1 MGEPVAPD
9 EDGWTEAYDAEVP
22 RSDMVKKASNGTPWL
37 LMKSAQNAAAGG
49 LFGADAVAAL
59 VKAGEAQ
66 DEALIKSDYEALVK
80 AKYSAEQMRALG
92 AKGHAMRV
100 GDGEYDYPID
110 DAEDLGRAIHAVGRG
125 GADHDKIRAYVIRRA
140 KALGQSDRIPDNWA
154 SDGSLKEPV
163 AKAAGTTDDAATPGS
178 PAWEAVDAAKAQQAI
193 TQLQSLR
200 SLVQQLAQREG
211 AEFAAGDGDDFG
223 DVLDLQ
229 CVDDALRCALKTLAG
244 FCAVELDAAG
254 DAAMAKA
261 AAAAKTPDA
270 VHDTITKLAGACGC
284 PVCAGFIAGVKQQG
298 AQQEA
303 SQPPADANDGPADT
317 QQAPQP
323 AAPKP
328 MPAAPQAAV
337 STPEQTMTKAATD
350 TATQTA
356 AGAETEAAAAL
367 LKAQKKAD
375 KKAKRTAEKA
385 ALAKAAE
392 ENTALKGQLEA
403 LAKRVEDLA
412 AQPATGS
419 GPMFNGAQP
428 GANPLAAAIGAQL
441 GQQPGAGAVAAD
453 PTLLKSIADETDPV
467 LKAGLQ
473 QRASVGLLKQ
483 ILANGPVMN
492 PSSEDPAAVA

>member
-9 EDGWTEAYDAEVP
+9 EDGWTEAYDAEAP
-22 RSDMVKKASNGTPWL
+22 RADMVKKASNGTPWL

-49 LFGADAVAAL
+49 MFSADAVADLVKAGDAVDQAL
-59 VKAGEAQ
+59 VKA
-66 DEALIKSDYEALVK
+66 DYEALVK
-80 AKYSAEQMRALG
+80 AKYNADDLHRMAG
-92 AKGHAMRV
+92 NGHAMP
-100 GDGEYDYPID
+100 DESYPIE
-110 DAEDLGRAIHAVGRG
+110 DAEDVHNAVHAVGRG
-125 GADHDKIRAYVIRRA
+125 ENNSHAAIRRHVIARA
-140 KALGQSDRIPDNWA
+140 KALGESAQIPDTWA
-154 SDGSLKEPV
+154 ADGSLKQPV
-163 AKAAGTTDDAATPGS
+163 AKADSGDATTPGS
-178 PAWEAVDAAKAQQAI
+178 PAWEAVDAAQAQQAV

-200 SLVQQLAQREG
+200 ALVQQLAQREG
-211 AEFAAGDGDDFG
+211 AEFAAGDMDDFG
-223 DVLDLQ
+223 DVIDLQ

-244 FCAVELDAAG
+244 FLAVELDAAG
-254 DAAMAKA
+254 DHASAMAKA
-261 AAAAKTPDA
+261 AAAAKSGDA

-284 PVCAGFIAGVKQQG
+284 PVCTGFIAGVKQQG

-303 SQPPADANDGPADT
+303 SQPPEDANDGPADT

-328 MPAAPQAAV
+328 MPAASPAAV
-337 STPEQTMTKAATD
+337 STPENTMTKAATD
-350 TATQTA
+350 TDTQPT

-367 LKAQKKAD
+367 AKAQKKAA
-375 KKAKRTAEKA
+375 KKAKRIAAEA
-385 ALAKAAE
+385 ELAKAAQ
-392 ENTALKGQLEA
+392 ENTALKGQLEQ

-428 GANPLAAAIGAQL
+428 GANPLAAAISAQL
-441 GQQPGAGAVAAD
+441 GQAPGAGAVTAD

-473 QRASVGLLKQ
+473 QRASVDLLKQ